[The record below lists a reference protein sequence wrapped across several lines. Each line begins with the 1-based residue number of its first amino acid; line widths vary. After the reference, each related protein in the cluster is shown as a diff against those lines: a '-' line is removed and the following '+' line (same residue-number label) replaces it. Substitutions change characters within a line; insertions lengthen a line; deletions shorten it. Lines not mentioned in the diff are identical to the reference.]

1 MQIRPLGKTG
11 YMVSAVIYGGIISM
25 DEGQQGSDRYVGWA
39 VDHGVNYFDVAPSYG
54 DAEERLGASLKPYRK
69 DVYLACKTTERQ
81 RQGARRE
88 IDRSLKLLHTDHFD
102 LFQLHAVTTP
112 EDVKTIFDPDG
123 TMELLLE
130 LQKAGVIRKIGF
142 SAHSEY
148 AAVEMLK
155 LYDFDTVLF
164 PTNYQLDMGQGFGRK
179 VASLRKEKGFGLL
192 GMKSIIER
200 AWLDEKERANSPYP
214 KSWCKPFGIG
224 DKDLRVAAMKYALDM
239 GADVLVPPGNYENF
253 SFMVHEIDKILRTP
267 LTKEDRELLKVR
279 FEQVRDRPF
288 FETNNGNWEQ

>member
-1 MQIRPLGKTG
+1 MQLRPLGKTG
-11 YMVSAVIYGGIISM
+11 YMVSAVIFGGIISM
-25 DEGQQGSDRYVGWA
+25 NEGQQGSDRYVGWA

-69 DVYLACKTTERQ
+69 DVFLACKTTQ
-81 RQGARRE
+81 RLSADAQEE
-88 IDRSLKLLHTDHFD
+88 IERSLRLLHTDHFD

-112 EDVKTIFDPDG
+112 DDVKTAFGPGG
-123 TMELLLE
+123 TMELLADLK
-130 LQKAGVIRKIGF
+130 KAGVLRKIGF

-148 AAVEMLK
+148 AAMEMLR

-179 VASLRKEKGFGLL
+179 LSALKKEKGFGLL

-200 AWLDEKERANSPYP
+200 AWLDERERANSPYP
-214 KSWCKPFGIG
+214 KSWCKPFGIA
-224 DKDLRVAAMKYALDM
+224 DKDLRTAAMKYALDM

-253 SFMVHEIDKILRTP
+253 SFMVHEIDDALRSP
-267 LTKEDRELLKVR
+267 LTLQDRDLLKAR

-288 FETNNGNWEQ
+288 FKTDNGGWEE

>member
-1 MQIRPLGKTG
+1 MKLRPLGKTG
-11 YMVSAVIYGGIISM
+11 YNVSAVIYGGIISM
-25 DEGQQGSDRYVGWA
+25 NEGQQGSDRYVGWA

-81 RQGARRE
+81 RDGAQRE

-112 EDVKTIFDPDG
+112 EDVRMIFDADG
-123 TMELLLE
+123 TMALLLE

-142 SAHSEY
+142 SAHSEH

-164 PTNYQLDMGQGFGRK
+164 PTNYQLDMGQGFGSK
-179 VASLRKEKGFGLL
+179 VAALSKEKGFGLL

-200 AWLDEKERANSPYP
+200 AWLDERERANSPYP
-214 KSWCKPFGIG
+214 KSWCKPFGIA

-253 SFMVHEIDKILRTP
+253 SFMVHEIDGVLRAP
-267 LTKEDRELLKVR
+267 LTKDDRELLKAR

-288 FETNNGNWEQ
+288 FETNNGGWEK

>member
-1 MQIRPLGKTG
+1 MQLRPLGKTG
-11 YMVSAVIYGGIISM
+11 YMVSAVIFGGIISM
-25 DEGQQGSDRYVGWA
+25 NEGQQGSDRYVGWA

-69 DVYLACKTTERQ
+69 DVFLACKTTQ
-81 RQGARRE
+81 RLSADAQEE
-88 IDRSLKLLHTDHFD
+88 IERSLRLLHTDHFD

-112 EDVKTIFDPDG
+112 DDVKTAFGPG
-123 TMELLLE
+123 GAMELLLD
-130 LQKAGVIRKIGF
+130 LKKAGVLRKIGF

-148 AAVEMLK
+148 AALELLS

-179 VASLRKEKGFGLL
+179 LSALKKEKGFGLL

-214 KSWCKPFGIG
+214 KSWCKPFGIA
-224 DKDLRVAAMKYALDM
+224 DKDLRTAAMKYALDM

-253 SFMVHEIDKILRTP
+253 SFMVHEIDEALRSP
-267 LTKEDRELLKVR
+267 LTPQDRDLLKTR
-279 FEQVRDRPF
+279 FEQVKDRPF
-288 FETNNGNWEQ
+288 FETDNGGWEK

>member
-1 MQIRPLGKTG
+1 MQLRPLGKTG
-11 YMVSAVIYGGIISM
+11 YMVSAVIFGGIISM
-25 DEGQQGSDRYVGWA
+25 NEGQQGSDRYVGWA

-69 DVYLACKTTERQ
+69 DVFLACKTTQ
-81 RQGARRE
+81 RLRADAQEE
-88 IDRSLKLLHTDHFD
+88 IERSLRLLHTDHFD

-112 EDVKTIFDPDG
+112 DDVKTAFGPGG
-123 TMELLLE
+123 TMELLADLK
-130 LQKAGVIRKIGF
+130 KAGVLRKIGF

-148 AAVEMLK
+148 AALEMLK

-179 VASLRKEKGFGLL
+179 LSALKKEKGFGLL

-200 AWLDEKERANSPYP
+200 AWLDERERTNSPYP
-214 KSWCKPFGIG
+214 KSWCKPFGIA
-224 DKDLRVAAMKYALDM
+224 DKDLRTAAMKYALDM

-253 SFMVHEIDKILRTP
+253 SFMVHEIDDALRSP
-267 LTKEDRELLKVR
+267 LTPQDRDLLKAR

-288 FETNNGNWEQ
+288 FETNNGGWEE

>member
-1 MQIRPLGKTG
+1 MQLRPLGKTG
-11 YMVSAVIYGGIISM
+11 YMVSAVIFGGIISM
-25 DEGQQGSDRYVGWA
+25 NEGQQGSDRYVGWA

-69 DVYLACKTTERQ
+69 DVFLACKTTQ
-81 RQGARRE
+81 RLRADAQEE
-88 IDRSLKLLHTDHFD
+88 IERSLRLLHTDHFD

-112 EDVKTIFDPDG
+112 DDVKTAFGPGG
-123 TMELLLE
+123 TMELLADLK
-130 LQKAGVIRKIGF
+130 KAGVLRKIGF

-148 AAVEMLK
+148 AALEMLK

-179 VASLRKEKGFGLL
+179 LSALKKEKGFGLL

-200 AWLDEKERANSPYP
+200 AWLDEKERVNSPYP
-214 KSWCKPFGIG
+214 KSWCKPFGIA
-224 DKDLRVAAMKYALDM
+224 DKDLRTAAMKYALDM

-253 SFMVHEIDKILRTP
+253 SFMVHEIDEALRSP
-267 LTKEDRELLKVR
+267 FSPQDLGLLKAR
-279 FEQVRDRPF
+279 FEQFRDRPF
-288 FETNNGNWEQ
+288 FETNNGGWEK

>member
-1 MQIRPLGKTG
+1 MQLRPLGKTG
-11 YMVSAVIYGGIISM
+11 YMVSAVIFGGIISM
-25 DEGQQGSDRYVGWA
+25 NEGQQGSDRYVGWA
-39 VDHGVNYFDVAPSYG
+39 VDHGVNYFDVAPTYG

-69 DVYLACKTTERQ
+69 DVFLACKTTQ
-81 RQGARRE
+81 RSRADAQEE
-88 IDRSLKLLHTDHFD
+88 IERSLRLLHTDHFD

-112 EDVKTIFDPDG
+112 DDVKTAFGPGG
-123 TMELLLE
+123 TMELLEDLK
-130 LQKAGVIRKIGF
+130 KAGVLRKIGF

-148 AAVEMLK
+148 AALEMLK

-179 VASLRKEKGFGLL
+179 LSALKKEKGFGLL

-214 KSWCKPFGIG
+214 KSWCKPFGIA
-224 DKDLRVAAMKYALDM
+224 DKDLRTAAMKYALEM

-253 SFMVHEIDKILRTP
+253 SFMVHEIGEALRSP
-267 LTKEDRELLKVR
+267 LTPQDRDLLKTR

-288 FETNNGNWEQ
+288 FETNNGGWEN

>member
-1 MQIRPLGKTG
+1 MQLRPLGKTG
-11 YMVSAVIYGGIISM
+11 YMVSAVIFGGIISM
-25 DEGQQGSDRYVGWA
+25 NEGQQGSDRYVGWA

-69 DVYLACKTTERQ
+69 DVFLACKTTQ
-81 RQGARRE
+81 RLSADAQEE
-88 IDRSLKLLHTDHFD
+88 IERSLRLLHTDHFD

-112 EDVKTIFDPDG
+112 DDVKTAFGPGG
-123 TMELLLE
+123 TMELLADLK
-130 LQKAGVIRKIGF
+130 KAGVLRKIGF

-148 AAVEMLK
+148 AALEMLK

-179 VASLRKEKGFGLL
+179 LSALKKEKGFGLL

-200 AWLDEKERANSPYP
+200 AWLDEKERAGSPYP
-214 KSWCKPFGIG
+214 KSWCKPFGIA
-224 DKDLRVAAMKYALDM
+224 DKDLRTAAMKYALDM

-253 SFMVHEIDKILRTP
+253 SFMVHEIDDALRSP
-267 LTKEDRELLKVR
+267 LTLQDRDLLKAR

-288 FETNNGNWEQ
+288 FETNNGGWEE